1 MAMLKFIVDFAPLL
15 IGAEGAR
22 LLRVRRGT
30 GDPAGAYAPRRLPD
44 PPAESES
51 PERKS
56 TAKYN
61 TAFLLEK
68 RKCLRQPHE
77 ARRAGVVVAF

>member
-1 MAMLKFIVDFAPLL
+1 MAMLKFTVDFATLL

-22 LLRVRRGT
+22 LLRDRRGT

-44 PPAESES
+44 PPAETER

-56 TAKYN
+56 AAKFNTAKIIN
-61 TAFLLEK
+61 GA
-68 RKCLRQPHE
+68 
-77 ARRAGVVVAF
+77 